1 MVILKEGAFHW
12 PDNNGKMKSDCNY
25 KLEFFEKIL
34 DLVRDFLF
42 QFDLIKKVWLPGVI
56 I

>member
-12 PDNNGKMKSDCNY
+12 PDNNGKMKSDRNY